1 MTSDSAPARIPEW
14 QLALLKRHQLGRGYL
29 DTALQWFAPLAR
41 ALVEHQSGAQRPILV
56 AINGCQGSGKTTV
69 GDYLCSALAEEHDLN
84 AVALSLDDFYLTLA
98 ERQALASSV
107 HPLLVTRGVPG
118 THDMGLLRDTLG
130 QLLEVNRHGAVAIP
144 RFDKAID
151 DRRPRADWDR
161 MAAPVQLVLLEGWCL
176 GARSQDDD
184 LLTAPMNELERNE
197 DSDGLWRG
205 YSNNILA
212 RDFQPLYEQVD
223 QWVMLRAPSFDCVFD
238 WRREQEQKLA
248 ATLPAD
254 QADGL
259 MDDAALHRF
268 IQHYER
274 ITRYC
279 LDELPHHVNHLFTLN
294 EQRRVTGY
302 SHRLLP
308 GGVP

>member
-1 MTSDSAPARIPEW
+1 VTPDSASARIPEW
-14 QLALLKRHQLGRGYL
+14 QLALLKRHQLGIGYL
-29 DTALQWFAPLAR
+29 EFALQWFAPLAR
-41 ALVEHQSGAQRPILV
+41 SLAEHQSGAERPILV
-56 AINGCQGSGKTTV
+56 ALSGCQGSGKTTV

-118 THDMGLLRDTLG
+118 THDMGLLRDTVA
-130 QLLEVNRHGAVAIP
+130 QLLEVKRHGAVAIP
-144 RFDKAID
+144 RFDKSLD
-151 DRRPRADWDR
+151 DRRPPADWDR
-161 MAAPVQLVLLEGWCL
+161 MAAPVQVVLLEGWCL
-176 GARSQDDD
+176 GARPEHKD
-184 LLTAPMNELERNE
+184 LLTVPLNELERNE
-197 DSDGLWRG
+197 DPDGLWRG
-205 YSNNILA
+205 YSNDALA
-212 RDFQPLYEQVD
+212 RDFLPLYQQVD

-248 ATLPAD
+248 ATLPAE
-254 QADGL
+254 QASGL

-294 EQRRVTGY
+294 DQRRVSAY

-308 GGVP
+308 GGAS

>member
-1 MTSDSAPARIPEW
+1 MTPDSASARIPEW
-14 QLALLKRHQLGRGYL
+14 QLALLKRHQLGLGYL
-29 DTALQWFAPLAR
+29 ESALQWFAPLAR
-41 ALVEHQSGAQRPILV
+41 TLAEHQSGAQKPILV

-69 GDYLCSALAEEHDLN
+69 GDYLCDALAQEHDLN

-118 THDMGLLRDTLG
+118 THAMGLLRDTLA
-130 QLLEVNRHGAVAIP
+130 QLLEVNRHSAVAIP
-144 RFDKAID
+144 RFDKSID
-151 DRRPRADWDR
+151 DRRPRADWDQ
-161 MAAPVQLVLLEGWCL
+161 MAAPVQVVLLEGWCL
-176 GARSQDDD
+176 GARPQQHD
-184 LLTAPMNELERNE
+184 LLSAPLNELERNE
-197 DSDGLWRG
+197 DPDGLWRG
-205 YSNNILA
+205 YSNDSLA
-212 RDFQPLYEQVD
+212 RDFLPLYQQVD
-223 QWVMLRAPSFDCVFD
+223 QWVMLRAPSFDCVFE

-248 ATLPAD
+248 ATLPAQ
-254 QADGL
+254 QASGL

-279 LDELPHHVNHLFTLN
+279 LDELPHQVNHLFALN
-294 EQRRVTGY
+294 EQRRVTAY

-308 GGVP
+308 DGAP